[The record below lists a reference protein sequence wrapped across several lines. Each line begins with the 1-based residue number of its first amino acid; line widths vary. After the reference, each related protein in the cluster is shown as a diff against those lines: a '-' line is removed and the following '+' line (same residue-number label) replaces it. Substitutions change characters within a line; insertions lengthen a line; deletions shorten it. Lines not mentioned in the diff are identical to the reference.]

1 MVTTFSSWKESLQG
15 VPQGSILGPL
25 LFNIYINDL
34 FFALAGIGICNSA
47 DDTTRFVCDQSIENV
62 FTKLENDAEIA
73 ISSFECNYMKM
84 KAFIE
89 SQFKYCPLTW
99 MSRSRQTNK
108 TINKFQERETLRLV
122 YDGYNST
129 FETLLEKDTTIQSI
143 IKICTDF

>member
-15 VPQGSILGPL
+15 VPQGSILGLL

-108 TINKFQERETLRLV
+108 TINKFQERDPQISL
-122 YDGYNST
+122 
-129 FETLLEKDTTIQSI
+129 
-143 IKICTDF
+143 

>member
-73 ISSFECNYMKM
+73 ISSFECN
-84 KAFIE
+84 
-89 SQFKYCPLTW
+89 
-99 MSRSRQTNK
+99 
-108 TINKFQERETLRLV
+108 
-122 YDGYNST
+122 
-129 FETLLEKDTTIQSI
+129 
-143 IKICTDF
+143 